1 MPTDNRLKYIDSQ
14 IADLGSQD
22 LVDSVTNPVADEEGF
37 RVDGNRQQGTRVE
50 GFEGFEGFEGGV
62 HITRARAIFLIF
74 AAIIMI
80 LYVLDE

>member
-22 LVDSVTNPVADEEGF
+22 LVDSVTNQVADEEGF
-37 RVDGNRQQGTRVE
+37 LVDGIRV
-50 GFEGFEGFEGGV
+50 EGFEGGV

>member
-37 RVDGNRQQGTRVE
+37 LVDRIRVGR
-50 GFEGFEGFEGGV
+50 FEGFDGGV
-62 HITRARAIFLIF
+62 HITRARAMFLIF